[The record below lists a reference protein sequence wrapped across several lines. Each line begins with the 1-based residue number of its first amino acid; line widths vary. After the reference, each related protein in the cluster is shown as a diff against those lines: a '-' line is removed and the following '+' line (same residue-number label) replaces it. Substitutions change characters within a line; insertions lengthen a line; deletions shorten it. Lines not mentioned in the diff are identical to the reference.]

1 MREETLKCLVH
12 VVEKLDEKHLQDI
25 LVRCITKLQN
35 DTENS
40 IRTNATIFLGRIAVK
55 LKEGV
60 RVRVLCVSFA
70 KAMRDGFVHCRAAG
84 LKAAIACLSLL
95 DHSQL
100 TSKLLPQV
108 CSLLLDRSAEVREL
122 SIKLLDLGLA
132 VMKDQHKVLC
142 IAEKNAAAA
151 LTASGESGKTAA
163 SEKESSSWGTSWS
176 SLSLTLEKIA
186 VGGTATATPVLTTAP
201 AVVPSSSSS
210 SSLASD
216 IHKAQTIKGTEKEKE
231 REKEREI
238 VKEKV
243 ITSSN
248 VSKSAKTESDLSDSR
263 YKIDDNASSAAVREI
278 WGGDTSFNDWD
289 SNDNVDTSTSY
300 GQKNEG
306 NSSSGGWGDDDDLDL
321 DESNEQTT
329 SGSSTPSQR
338 PDKSMKT
345 PGGLT
350 SASKTKTALDA
361 TGKVSS
367 MKIKKGAAPV
377 SSGPSKRMSIGAESS
392 DNWDDF

>member
-40 IRTNATIFLGRIAVK
+40 IRTNATIFLGRIAIK

-142 IAEKNAAAA
+142 IAEKNAAVA
-151 LTASGESGKTAA
+151 LAASGESGKTAA
-163 SEKESSSWGTSWS
+163 SEKESSTWGTSWS

-186 VGGTATATPVLTTAP
+186 VGGTATASTTPVP
-201 AVVPSSSSS
+201 IPSSS

-216 IHKAQTIKGTEKEKE
+216 IHKTQPVKEIEKEKE
-231 REKEREI
+231 
-238 VKEKV
+238 KV
-243 ITSSN
+243 MTSSYN
-248 VSKSAKTESDLSDSR
+248 SESSKAKANLYDTR
-263 YKIDDNASSAAVREI
+263 YKIDDVTNIQTGAVREC

-289 SNDNVDTSTSY
+289 SVDNVDNSTSY
-300 GQKNEG
+300 DRKNEAT
-306 NSSSGGWGDDDDLDL
+306 SSSGGWGDDDDLDL
-321 DESNEQTT
+321 DESNEQST
-329 SGSSTPSQR
+329 SGSSTPHHT
-338 PDKSMKT
+338 PDKSIKT
-345 PGGLT
+345 PGGLST
-350 SASKTKTALDA
+350 STSRTKSVSDTA
-361 TGKVSS
+361 GKVSS
-367 MKIKKGAAPV
+367 IKTRKGVAPV
-377 SSGPSKRMSIGAESS
+377 SLGPSKRMSIGAESS

>member
-40 IRTNATIFLGRIAVK
+40 IRTNATIFLGRIAIK

-122 SIKLLDLGLA
+122 SLKLLDLGLA

-142 IAEKNAAAA
+142 IAEKNAAIA
-151 LTASGESGKTAA
+151 LAASGESGKNTAA
-163 SEKESSSWGTSWS
+163 EKESSAWGTSWS

-186 VGGTATATPVLTTAP
+186 VGGTAITTSTTSTSAAP
-201 AVVPSSSSS
+201 IAASSSSS
-210 SSLASD
+210 SSTSLASD
-216 IHKAQTIKGTEKEKE
+216 VHKIQPVKEKEKE
-231 REKEREI
+231 KEKEKI
-238 VKEKV
+238 A
-243 ITSSN
+243 TSSS
-248 VSKSAKTESDLSDSR
+248 VPKSTRIEANLTVPNNKV
-263 YKIDDNASSAAVREI
+263 DDMSIQTGAVRES
-278 WGGDTSFNDWD
+278 WEGDTSFNDWD
-289 SNDNVDTSTSY
+289 NLDNVDTVDNSTSY
-300 GQKNEG
+300 GQTNEPS
-306 NSSSGGWGDDDDLDL
+306 SSSGGWGDDDDLDL
-321 DESNEQTT
+321 DDSNDRGA
-329 SGSSTPSQR
+329 SGSSTPHST
-338 PDKSMKT
+338 PDKSIKA
-345 PGGLT
+345 PGGLSSST
-350 SASKTKTALDA
+350 PKTKSVSVSDTS
-361 TGKVSS
+361 GKLSS
-367 MKIKKGAAPV
+367 IKAKKGV
-377 SSGPSKRMSIGAESS
+377 SAGPSKRLSIGAESS

>member
-70 KAMRDGFVHCRAAG
+70 KAMCDGFVHCRAAG

-122 SIKLLDLGLA
+122 SLKLLDLGLA

-142 IAEKNAAAA
+142 IAEKNAAVA
-151 LTASGESGKTAA
+151 LAASGESGKSTAA
-163 SEKESSSWGTSWS
+163 EKESSAWGTSWS

-186 VGGTATATPVLTTAP
+186 VGGTAATTTTTSSTAP
-201 AVVPSSSSS
+201 IAASSSSS
-210 SSLASD
+210 SSSTSLASD
-216 IHKAQTIKGTEKEKE
+216 IHKTQPVKEKEKE
-231 REKEREI
+231 KEKEKI
-238 VKEKV
+238 
-243 ITSSN
+243 ITSSTIPKT
-248 VSKSAKTESDLSDSR
+248 SKIEASVTVPHN
-263 YKIDDNASSAAVREI
+263 KIDDISIQTGAVRES

-289 SNDNVDTSTSY
+289 NVDTVDSSTSY
-300 GQKNEG
+300 GQINEPS
-306 NSSSGGWGDDDDLDL
+306 SSSGGWGDDDDLDL
-321 DESNEQTT
+321 DESNDRSA
-329 SGSSTPSQR
+329 SGSSTPYNT
-338 PDKSMKT
+338 PDKSVKAVKT
-345 PGGLT
+345 PGGL
-350 SASKTKTALDA
+350 SAASPKTKSVTDSS
-361 TGKVSS
+361 GKLSSIKTKKAVS
-367 MKIKKGAAPV
+367 A
-377 SSGPSKRMSIGAESS
+377 GPSKRLSIGAESS

>member
-142 IAEKNAAAA
+142 VAEKNAAAA
-151 LTASGESGKTAA
+151 LAASGESGKTAA

-201 AVVPSSSSS
+201 AVIPSSSSS
-210 SSLASD
+210 TLASD
-216 IHKAQTIKGTEKEKE
+216 IHKTQTIKGIEKEKE
-231 REKEREI
+231 KEKEI

-243 ITSSN
+243 IT
-248 VSKSAKTESDLSDSR
+248 KSAKSESNLSDSR
-263 YKIDDNASSAAVREI
+263 YKIDDNASSAAVREV

-289 SNDNVDTSTSY
+289 SNYNVDTSTSY

-321 DESNEQTT
+321 DEGHEQTN
-329 SGSSTPSQR
+329 SGSSTPSQT
-338 PDKSMKT
+338 PDKSIKT

-350 SASKTKTALDA
+350 SSASKAKAASDA